1 MADQEVVA
9 GEKPPQDDGI
19 KSNEKTEQ
27 GF

>member
-1 MADQEVVA
+1 MSDQEVVA